1 MNRSACRRR
10 SVILH
15 LMPLALILS
24 ACSGNAPSPSASDS
38 AEIASRA
45 ACPRPMAYPRPVI
58 YDTVYAA
65 APDMPV
71 RFEVNVQAT
80 LLAPAV
86 SGSAPAGTRWLNVG
100 YPDYGAT
107 LFCTF
112 TPVSSDADRSKVV
125 GNRMERMMMN
135 LGDNYATQ
143 TEVASPDG
151 GYSSVII
158 SSLGQTLTPVQF
170 VSQGR
175 QWVISGALQ
184 FNTPADAPIR
194 PDSVKPYI
202 DAVTADLIHAA
213 RILK

>member
-1 MNRSACRRR
+1 
-10 SVILH
+10 
-15 LMPLALILS
+15 
-24 ACSGNAPSPSASDS
+24 
-38 AEIASRA
+38 
-45 ACPRPMAYPRPVI
+45 MAYPRPVI

-71 RFEVNVQAT
+71 KFEVNARAS
-80 LLAPAV
+80 LESPSV
-86 SGSAPAGTRWLNVG
+86 SGTAPAGTHWLNIG

-151 GYSSVII
+151 YSSVII

-175 QWVISGALQ
+175 RWVISGALQ